1 MKIFLLP
8 AVECALDIVASHS
21 CTFCN
26 SIRLFSTKKTTKI
39 QNTDYMTVRTIIIDD
54 ERLARNELKKL
65 LQEFREIEVI
75 DEAANVQEGI
85 EKIEKHNPD
94 LIFLDIQM
102 PGKTGFDL
110 LEELDRA
117 PKVIF
122 TTAYDEFA
130 LKAFEVNALD
140 YLLKPVEPKRLA
152 DAIQKLQQ
160 DENRESPTANGN
172 GNGNGNGTLTRTGL
186 LNDDDQ
192 VFVKDGERCWFVKLN
207 EIRLF
212 ESVGNYA
219 KVFFGSNKPLILKSL
234 NSLEERLDDK
244 VFFRAN
250 RKHIINMRWIEK
262 IEPYFNGGLLLELK
276 GGEKI
281 EVSRRQTVKFKEM
294 MSL

>member
-1 MKIFLLP
+1 M
-8 AVECALDIVASHS
+8 
-21 CTFCN
+21 
-26 SIRLFSTKKTTKI
+26 IRA
-39 QNTDYMTVRTIIIDD
+39 IIIDD

-65 LQEFREIEVI
+65 LLEFPEIEVI
-75 DEAANVQEGI
+75 AEATNAIEGI
-85 EKIEKHNPD
+85 EKIDSLDPD

-102 PGKTGFDL
+102 PGKTGFDML
-110 LEELDRA
+110 ADLEKA
-117 PKVIF
+117 PNVIF
-122 TTAYDEFA
+122 TTAYDEHA

-152 DAIQKLQQ
+152 DALQKLQIEE
-160 DENRESPTANGN
+160 DKEPLSDHPISTNRSI
-172 GNGNGNGTLTRTGL
+172 
-186 LNDDDQ
+186 LNEHDQ
-192 VFVKDGERCWFVKLN
+192 VFVKDGERCWFVKLS

-219 KVFFGSNKPLILKSL
+219 KVYFGPNKPLILKSL
-234 NSLEERLDDK
+234 NALEERLDEK

-250 RKHIINMRWIEK
+250 RKHIVNLRLIDR
-262 IEPYFNGGLLLELK
+262 IEPYFNGGLLLEMK